1 MTTDEL
7 ADLLS
12 RAAEK
17 GALRSEKMVHLIL
30 FGIKYA
36 NELNEYRG
44 KVGEVVQRSGVIR
57 SNSTVEV
64 RHGMHLA
71 NYVSLNNENIV

>member
-7 ADLLS
+7 ADLLFS
-12 RAAEK
+12 AAEK
-17 GALRSEKMVHLIL
+17 GELKSEKMVHLIL

-36 NELNEYRG
+36 EELNEYRG
-44 KVGEVVQRSGVIR
+44 KIADVVRRSGVSR
-57 SNSTVEV
+57 SDSTVEV

-71 NYVSLNNENIV
+71 NYVSLNDEKIV